1 MSWFYKVLNRLLI
14 KRLIFTKRISAKRFF
29 GIGQDSGRRQ
39 KIIYHFVDDFL
50 PFYFCCTNFVS
61 FLHLCSKVNG
71 RNILSVDYDRPL
83 RIEKIYDDHRKFLL
97 KIGYDT
103 AGQPSLWMPSSK
115 LLPVNL
121 TRNSNGQLSAI
132 HWGSVSERVE
142 YDGQGRLLSRTFP
155 DGKTWSYTYLE
166 KVKITVNR
174 FIDVCDILYINFA
187 MSGAFAIC
195 HILTVFRKRKNI
207 LTS

>member
-1 MSWFYKVLNRLLI
+1 MSLLC
-14 KRLIFTKRISAKRFF
+14 L
-29 GIGQDSGRRQ
+29 
-39 KIIYHFVDDFL
+39 HF
-50 PFYFCCTNFVS
+50 
-61 FLHLCSKVNG
+61 KVNG
-71 RNILSVDYDRPL
+71 RNILSVDYDRAL

-103 AGQPSLWMPSSK
+103 SGQPTLWMPSSK

-132 HWGSVSERVE
+132 HWGSVSERAE

-166 KVKITVNR
+166 KVQ
-174 FIDVCDILYINFA
+174 A
-187 MSGAFAIC
+187 SGSCF
-195 HILTVFRKRKNI
+195 
-207 LTS
+207 

>member
-1 MSWFYKVLNRLLI
+1 MKKYVNLL
-14 KRLIFTKRISAKRFF
+14 
-29 GIGQDSGRRQ
+29 
-39 KIIYHFVDDFL
+39 VDFL
-50 PFYFCCTNFVS
+50 PFYCCHTNFVS
-61 FLHLCSKVNG
+61 LLRLHFKVNG
-71 RNILSVDYDRPL
+71 RNILSVDYDRAL

-103 AGQPSLWMPSSK
+103 AGQPTLWMPSSK

-132 HWGSVSERVE
+132 HWGSVSERAE

-166 KVKITVNR
+166 KVQ
-174 FIDVCDILYINFA
+174 A
-187 MSGAFAIC
+187 SGNCF
-195 HILTVFRKRKNI
+195 
-207 LTS
+207 

>member
-1 MSWFYKVLNRLLI
+1 M
-14 KRLIFTKRISAKRFF
+14 
-29 GIGQDSGRRQ
+29 
-39 KIIYHFVDDFL
+39 
-50 PFYFCCTNFVS
+50 S

-71 RNILSVDYDRPL
+71 RNILSVDYDRAL

-97 KIGYDT
+97 KIGYDM

-142 YDGQGRLLSRTFP
+142 YDGQGRMLSRTFP

-166 KVKITVNR
+166 KVKIDVN
-174 FIDVCDILYINFA
+174 
-187 MSGAFAIC
+187 
-195 HILTVFRKRKNI
+195 
-207 LTS
+207 